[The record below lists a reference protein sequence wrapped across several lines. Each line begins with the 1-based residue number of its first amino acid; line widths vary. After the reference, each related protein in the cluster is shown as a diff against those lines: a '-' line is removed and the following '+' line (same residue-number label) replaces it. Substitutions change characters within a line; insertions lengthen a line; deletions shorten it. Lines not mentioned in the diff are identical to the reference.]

1 VQVRILYGNGNI
13 LESTAKFDVFYQWQQ
28 LINASKAGKR
38 HL

>member
-13 LESTAKFDVFYQWQQ
+13 LESTAKFDVFYQQ
-28 LINASKAGKR
+28 LINASSKLKR